1 MLAYGHSTSS
11 MERTTDDAL
20 GDQLLNESFCEMGTS
35 SVLDPAADSWEQDYS
50 DDWESAPNGETLP
63 DGEGSTSTTA
73 LHPDDL
79 VADGVIGA
87 EYRSMKLLKME
98 AASATPPRDPYHG
111 RSSEPKLA
119 REPPRES
126 FNLMVVGEA
135 GLGKTTLLE
144 SFFKS
149 FKVRPRSR
157 ALSLATPSET
167 PPPSPP
173 LSAPPPHPS
182 SPPRLCDRTTT
193 RPSPSSSA
201 RRRTR

>member
-1 MLAYGHSTSS
+1 MD
-11 MERTTDDAL
+11 RTTNDAL
-20 GDQLLNESFCEMGTS
+20 GDELLNESFCAMSTS
-35 SVLDPAADSWEQDYS
+35 GLGPDDSWEHYS
-50 DDWESAPNGETLP
+50 DGWESTPNGETLQ
-63 DGEGSTSTTA
+63 DSEGGSTSTTA
-73 LHPDDL
+73 PHPDDI

-87 EYRSMKLLKME
+87 EYRSMKMAKME

-111 RSSEPKLA
+111 RSSEPKLS

-149 FKVRPRSR
+149 FKVRLRGRRGPQRPDAGGRARPLPAPLPLPPTRHPPGAPHRPSARRPR
-157 ALSLATPSET
+157 
-167 PPPSPP
+167 
-173 LSAPPPHPS
+173 
-182 SPPRLCDRTTT
+182 DRMTT
-193 RPSPSSSA
+193 RPSRSSSA